1 MPGLR
6 PFVATFFFA
15 AREAFFFAAFTGTA
29 FTLPLAL
36 ALATGFALA
45 FAASFAAADFLSTLP
60 LPKTVSQPL
69 EYVFVLP
76 MRITDITASFVRVR
90 GCG

>member
-29 FTLPLAL
+29 FTLALAL
-36 ALATGFALA
+36 ALAT
-45 FAASFAAADFLSTLP
+45 SFAAADFLSTLP
-60 LPKTVSQPL
+60 LPKTTSQPL